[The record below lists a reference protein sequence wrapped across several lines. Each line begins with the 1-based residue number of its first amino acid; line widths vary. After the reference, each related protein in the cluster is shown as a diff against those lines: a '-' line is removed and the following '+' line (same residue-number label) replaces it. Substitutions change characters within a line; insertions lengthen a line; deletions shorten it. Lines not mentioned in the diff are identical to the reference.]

1 MAAKKSVAKALVK
14 PAALIAPFTL
24 ALDIGGTGLKASIL
38 NSQGAM
44 VTERLRIPTP
54 ENCPPK
60 LMLSKLKELVAL
72 IPAGMPA
79 FDRISVGFPG
89 VVRAGKIYTA
99 HNLGTKPWV
108 GFDLAK
114 ALEKQF
120 GKPCRVLNDADLQG
134 LAAVG
139 KFGGKGVEMVITLGT
154 GLGSAL
160 FENGRLL
167 PHMEFAH
174 HPFRNGE
181 TYEEQLGEV
190 TRLKVG
196 KKRWN
201 KRVRLAIETLRELL
215 NFDHLYI
222 GGGNAEKIGFKL
234 PSDVSLVP
242 NTLGMMGGI
251 YLWKD
256 LA

>member
-1 MAAKKSVAKALVK
+1 MAAKKIPTKASARK
-14 PAALIAPFTL
+14 ASTTGPFTL

-38 NSQGAM
+38 NNKGAM
-44 VTERLRIPTP
+44 LTERLRILTP
-54 ENCPPK
+54 ENCPPQ

-72 IPAGMPA
+72 IPAKAPA
-79 FDRISVGFPG
+79 YDRISVGFPG
-89 VVRAGKIYTA
+89 VVRDGKVYTA

-108 GFDLAK
+108 NFDLAK
-114 ALEKQF
+114 AVQKQF
-120 GKPCRVLNDADLQG
+120 GKPCRLINDADLQG

-154 GLGSAL
+154 GLGSSL

-174 HPFRNGE
+174 HPFRHDE
-181 TYEEQLGEV
+181 TYEEQLGDV
-190 TRLKVG
+190 TREAVG

-201 KRVRLAIETLRELL
+201 KRVRIAITTLRQLI

-222 GGGNAEKIGFKL
+222 GGGNAEKITLSL
-234 PSDVSLVP
+234 PADVSIIP
-242 NTLGMMGGI
+242 NTLGMIGGI
-251 YLWKD
+251 YLWKE
-256 LA
+256 